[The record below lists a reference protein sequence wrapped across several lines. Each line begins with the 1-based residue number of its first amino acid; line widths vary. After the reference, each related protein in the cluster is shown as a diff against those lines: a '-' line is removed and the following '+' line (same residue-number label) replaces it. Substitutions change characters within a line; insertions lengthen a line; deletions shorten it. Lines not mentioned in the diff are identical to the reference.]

1 MLKLFLFAVVVAAGQ
16 LMFKRVAQGVVG
28 IEGLTPLLQRI
39 LLDPWFLGAMALY
52 VLATLL
58 WIMALR
64 DMDLSRAYPF
74 TALAFALVPLGAALF
89 YGESLDLR
97 YFAGLSFILV
107 GIYVLGSNSQQIA
120 DHPQVARSHGD

>member
-1 MLKLFLFAVVVAAGQ
+1 MLKLVLFAVVAAAGQ

-28 IEGLTPLLQRI
+28 VDGLAPLLQRI

-58 WIMALR
+58 WILALR
-64 DMDLSRAYPF
+64 DMELSRAYPF

-89 YGESLDLR
+89 YGETLDLR
-97 YFAGLSFILV
+97 YFAGLLFILV
-107 GIYVLGSNSQQIA
+107 GIYILSSTGPQIA
-120 DHPQVARSHGD
+120 DHPKTVSSAVL